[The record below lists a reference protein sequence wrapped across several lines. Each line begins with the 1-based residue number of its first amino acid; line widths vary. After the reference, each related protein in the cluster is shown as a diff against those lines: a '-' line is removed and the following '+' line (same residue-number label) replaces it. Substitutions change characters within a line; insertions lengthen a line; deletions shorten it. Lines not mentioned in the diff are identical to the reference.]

1 MKIFT
6 TTILFTFII
15 FYNSNAIAETKRDC
29 SMYSSKTHV
38 GMLEKRRCKKGLH
51 ESNAIAETK
60 RDCSM
65 YSNKT
70 HVGMVELWRCKAGLP
85 QKEKT
90 TFGQK
95 LKKLNPFKKKK

>member
-1 MKIFT
+1 MKLFS

-38 GMLEKRRCKKGLH
+38 GMLEKRRCKKGL
-51 ESNAIAETK
+51 
-60 RDCSM
+60 
-65 YSNKT
+65 
-70 HVGMVELWRCKAGLP
+70 P

>member
-15 FYNSNAIAETKRDC
+15 FYN
-29 SMYSSKTHV
+29 
-38 GMLEKRRCKKGLH
+38 
-51 ESNAIAETK
+51 SNAIAETK

>member
-38 GMLEKRRCKKGLH
+38 GMLEKRRCKKGL
-51 ESNAIAETK
+51 
-60 RDCSM
+60 
-65 YSNKT
+65 
-70 HVGMVELWRCKAGLP
+70 P

-90 TFGQK
+90 TLGQK

>member
-15 FYNSNAIAETKRDC
+15 FYNSNAVAETKRDC
-29 SMYSSKTHV
+29 SMYSYKTHV
-38 GMLEKRRCKKGLH
+38 GILEKRRCIK
-51 ESNAIAETK
+51 
-60 RDCSM
+60 
-65 YSNKT
+65 
-70 HVGMVELWRCKAGLP
+70 GLP

-90 TFGQK
+90 TLGQK

>member
-6 TTILFTFII
+6 TTLLFTFII

-29 SMYSSKTHV
+29 SMYSSKTHA
-38 GMLEKRRCKKGLH
+38 GMLEKRRCKKGL
-51 ESNAIAETK
+51 
-60 RDCSM
+60 
-65 YSNKT
+65 
-70 HVGMVELWRCKAGLP
+70 P

-90 TFGQK
+90 TLGQK

>member
-38 GMLEKRRCKKGLH
+38 GMLEKRRCKKGL
-51 ESNAIAETK
+51 
-60 RDCSM
+60 
-65 YSNKT
+65 
-70 HVGMVELWRCKAGLP
+70 P